1 MKELQPLLTTTGLS
15 IGYRSKKT
23 ETVIARDLDLNLQA
37 GQMVCLL
44 GANGS
49 GKSTLMRTLAGLQPA
64 LAGQV
69 LLGTEPLT
77 DLQPQELATKL
88 SLVLTERLETG
99 NLTAREVIEL
109 GRTPYTGWL
118 GKLSEKDKEKVG
130 DAVAFTGSAHL
141 LDRHMNQLSDGERQ
155 KVMLARALAQDT
167 GVIML
172 DEPTAHLDLPSR
184 IELMKLLHYLAS
196 ETQKAILL
204 STHELDLALQTADQL
219 WLMEPEKQLVTGV
232 PEDLILNGCFESA
245 FNKNGILFDALSG
258 NFVIERQSRSFA
270 IELSGSEKEVFWT
283 KKALHRAGIKVD
295 QDSTARFKI
304 SVLSDPES
312 GNAWDIS
319 FENRQTK
326 LHSLAALLHFIEYN
340 G

>member
-1 MKELQPLLTTTGLS
+1 MKGLQPVLETTGLS
-15 IGYRSKKT
+15 IGYRSRKSEK
-23 ETVIARDLDLNLQA
+23 VIATHLDLNLYA
-37 GQMVCLL
+37 GQLVCLL

-64 LAGQV
+64 LSGEVILDNQ
-69 LLGTEPLT
+69 PLT
-77 DLQPQELATKL
+77 ALKPQELATKL

-99 NLTAREVIEL
+99 NLTAAEVIAL

-118 GKLSEKDKEKVG
+118 GKLSEKDLGKVSE
-130 DAVAFTGSAHL
+130 AIAFTGTGQL

-184 IELMKLLHYLAS
+184 IELMKLLHYLAD

-219 WLMEPEKQLVTGV
+219 WLMEPGKPLVTGV
-232 PEDLILNGCFESA
+232 PEDLILNGSFESA

-258 NFVIERQSRSFA
+258 GFVIERQAQSYL
-270 IELSGSEKEVFWT
+270 IDLSGNEKQVFWT
-283 KKALHRAGIKVD
+283 KKAFRRQGIRIEK
-295 QDSTARFKI
+295 SETARFRI
-304 SVLSDPES
+304 
-312 GNAWDIS
+312 NASEDHRGEDMWEVF
-319 FENRQTK
+319 FENRLVK
-326 LHSLAALLHFIEYN
+326 LHSIAALLHFIKLN
-340 G
+340 N